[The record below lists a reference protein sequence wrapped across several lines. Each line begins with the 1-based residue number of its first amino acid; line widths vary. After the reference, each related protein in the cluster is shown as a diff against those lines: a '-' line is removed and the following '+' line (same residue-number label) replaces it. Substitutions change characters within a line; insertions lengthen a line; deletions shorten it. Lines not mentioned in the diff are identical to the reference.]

1 MSSVYT
7 SQPATKG
14 KVILVTSAG
23 DLEIELW
30 PKEAP
35 KACRNFVQLCME
47 GYYDDTPIHRIIPK
61 FIVQAGDPTGT
72 GLGGESIYGAPF
84 ADEFHSR
91 LKFTHRGLLA
101 MANTG
106 PNTNGSQFF
115 FTLDATPQLNG
126 KNTIFGK
133 IVGNTLFNLLKLGEL
148 ETDKQDR
155 PLFDARIITSNI
167 LANPFDDI
175 EPRTSRE
182 EKVALAKQQE
192 IERLAKEKASKPKP
206 KKNLSLLSF
215 GGAAIPDSTLPR
227 TKIQSSHDV
236 LGESAGLSSRVAVD
250 PTAAIIDKKR
260 KVDQTQQSREDQ
272 ESENYEKK
280 LREKAVK
287 KVTVVPETAKK
298 EYSLSDVDLCKTRLK
313 NYKVKLN
320 RLGHQRHNQHQNP
333 KNLRE
338 V

>member
-30 PKEAP
+30 PKETP
-35 KACRNFVQLCME
+35 KTCRNFIQLCME

-91 LKFTHRGLLA
+91 LKFSHRGLLA

-106 PNTNGSQFF
+106 TNTNGSQFF

-148 ETDKQDR
+148 ETDKNDK
-155 PLFDARIITSNI
+155 PLFDARIITSKI

-175 EPRTSRE
+175 EPRTTRE

-192 IERLAKEKASKPKP
+192 IERLAAEKASKPKT

-215 GGAAIPDSTLPR
+215 GNSAVPDSTIIHS
-227 TKIQSSHDV
+227 KIKSSHDV
-236 LGESAGLSSRVAVD
+236 LGESAGLSSKVAVD
-250 PTAAIIDKKR
+250 PSIVNKKR
-260 KVDQTQQSREDQ
+260 KMEQEEPTEEQ
-272 ESENYEKK
+272 ESEKYEKK
-280 LREKAVK
+280 MREKALK
-287 KVTVVPETAKK
+287 KVAALPETEKK
-298 EYSLSDVDLCKTRLK
+298 EYLVLLT
-313 NYKVKLN
+313 
-320 RLGHQRHNQHQNP
+320 
-333 KNLRE
+333 
-338 V
+338 